1 MNSKALKYCAAAL
14 LCLAVQARAAG
25 DTVAVLSSASGAYM
39 EAFSAFQAAHGEGIE
54 YFDASKEKPVIP
66 PGVKTVVAFGTKA
79 ASQAYPNW
87 VDLVYCMAP
96 GYFLDNKA
104 RAGKT
109 VKISMRSS
117 PDQLFPK
124 LLQMQPSLKRLWIF
138 WTSPGYSTF
147 PEDYGASGARLGVGV
162 KVIKVESA
170 EDLPGLLR
178 KALGKADAFWL
189 PPDPLLISPETLMI
203 LKEFSWSNGI
213 PLYAA
218 TKGLAREGACAA
230 IGISFADSGS
240 AAAAAVKAMQ
250 AGEAQPG
257 IIFPEKLEITL
268 NASAAKRCGI
278 QFPAKILREASY
290 LFP

>member
-1 MNSKALKYCAAAL
+1 MNSKAFKFCAAAL
-14 LCLAVQARAAG
+14 LCLAAQARAAG

-39 EAFSAFQAAHGEGIE
+39 EAFSAFQAAHGGSIE
-54 YFDASKEKPVIP
+54 YFDASREKPVIP
-66 PGVKTVVAFGTKA
+66 PGTRTVVAFGTKA
-79 ASQAYPNW
+79 ASQAYPDSL
-87 VDLVYCMAP
+87 DLVYCMAP
-96 GYFLDNKA
+96 GFFLDGQA

-109 VKISMRSS
+109 IKISMRSS
-117 PDQLFPK
+117 PDLLFPK

-138 WTSPGYSTF
+138 WTSPGYATF
-147 PEDYGASGARLGVGV
+147 PEDYGAAGARLELSV
-162 KVIKVESA
+162 KVVKVESA

-178 KALGKADAFWL
+178 KALGKADALWL

-230 IGISFADSGS
+230 IGISFTECGS
-240 AAAAAVKAMQ
+240 AAAAAVRDLQ
-250 AGEAQPG
+250 AGTALPG
-257 IIFPEKLEITL
+257 VIFTEKLEITL
-268 NASAAKRCGI
+268 NASAARHCGL
-278 QFPAKILREASY
+278 QFPSKILREASY